1 MYKSD
6 WDLIGGFNTE
16 RYTHK
21 WGEEDVG
28 TWLNGEPFGWHVQ
41 FWS

>member
-21 WGEEDVG
+21 WGEEDVD
-28 TWLNGEPFGWHVQ
+28 VAQ
-41 FWS
+41 R